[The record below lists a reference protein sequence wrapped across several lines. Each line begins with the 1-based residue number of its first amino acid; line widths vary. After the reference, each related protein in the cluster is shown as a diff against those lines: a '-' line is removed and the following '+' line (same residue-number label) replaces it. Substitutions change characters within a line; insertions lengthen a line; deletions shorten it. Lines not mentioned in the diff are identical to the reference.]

1 MVLGTI
7 FGSFGGSIQ
16 TSKLGRRHG
25 IMIDCCTNLGAV
37 SMLALAPNF
46 GMVLAARFIQG
57 YSVGSGRVAIPIYTR
72 YVFQI
77 QKLYNLII
85 LDINH
90 FECCKIRF
98 CKYYLS
104 KHIVFFVVG

>member
-16 TSKLGRRHG
+16 TSKLGRRRG

-72 YVFQI
+72 YFEFKNI
-77 QKLYNLII
+77 YNL
-85 LDINH
+85 
-90 FECCKIRF
+90 
-98 CKYYLS
+98 
-104 KHIVFFVVG
+104 FFMLC

>member
-7 FGSFGGSIQ
+7 FGSFGGSVQ
-16 TSKLGRRHG
+16 TSKLGRRRG

-72 YVFQI
+72 YVHI
-77 QKLYNLII
+77 LNSKII
-85 LDINH
+85 LFVFQKKTTH
-90 FECCKIRF
+90 YALSQLKIIF
-98 CKYYLS
+98 CSILNL
-104 KHIVFFVVG
+104 

>member
-7 FGSFGGSIQ
+7 FGSFGGSVQ
-16 TSKLGRRHG
+16 TSKLGRRRG
-25 IMIDCCTNLGAV
+25 IMVDCCTNLGAV

-72 YVFQI
+72 YFKFKNSKI
-77 QKLYNLII
+77 QKLYNLFFM
-85 LDINH
+85 LCNL
-90 FECCKIRF
+90 F
-98 CKYYLS
+98 LAS
-104 KHIVFFVVG
+104 KKRK

>member
-16 TSKLGRRHG
+16 TSKLGRRRG

-46 GMVLAARFIQG
+46 SMVLAARFIQG

-72 YVFQI
+72 Y
-77 QKLYNLII
+77 
-85 LDINH
+85 
-90 FECCKIRF
+90 
-98 CKYYLS
+98 
-104 KHIVFFVVG
+104 